1 MTTGRVRIM
10 LFCKVPDGGS
20 ESEVEEAYHL
30 ISKTL
35 AGTPG
40 LLGNEL
46 LRSLIEDGAFAVMS
60 EWESFD
66 AFHHWDEGPAH
77 KDQTAPLRP
86 YQDPARPRPWEM
98 YTVQAAY

>member
-1 MTTGRVRIM
+1 MSAGRVRIM
-10 LFCKVPDGGS
+10 LFCRVPADGAAS
-20 ESEVEEAYHL
+20 AVEEAYHL

-46 LRSLIEDGAFAVMS
+46 LHSMIEDDAFAVMS
-60 EWESFD
+60 EWETFD
-66 AFHHWDEGPAH
+66 AFHHWDEGPDH

-86 YQDPARPRPWEM
+86 FQDPSRPRPWEM
-98 YTVQAAY
+98 YAVEAAY